1 MLIFLIAINQS
12 HLVYDG
18 HLVIDNDFHTNDSC
32 IRAAGKMTKYKRSY
46 FVDNWSNTCFNQKEI
61 GVDLAN
67 KILKLVD
74 PTLYNNDQNDEISE
88 SASNDPNENVLI
100 TLYKKPLINYA
111 ILPGQSKIIYLILML
126 VFQLSFIK

>member
-88 SASNDPNENVLI
+88 SASNDPNEKVLI

-126 VFQLSFIK
+126 VFLIIFY

>member
-1 MLIFLIAINQS
+1 
-12 HLVYDG
+12 
-18 HLVIDNDFHTNDSC
+18 
-32 IRAAGKMTKYKRSY
+32 MTKYKRTY

-74 PTLYNNDQNDEISE
+74 PTLHNNDQNDEISE
-88 SASNDPNENVLI
+88 SAGNDPNEKVLI

-111 ILPGQSKIIYLILML
+111 ILPGQSKIIYLILIF
-126 VFQLSFIK
+126 VF

>member
-1 MLIFLIAINQS
+1 LLIFLIAINQS